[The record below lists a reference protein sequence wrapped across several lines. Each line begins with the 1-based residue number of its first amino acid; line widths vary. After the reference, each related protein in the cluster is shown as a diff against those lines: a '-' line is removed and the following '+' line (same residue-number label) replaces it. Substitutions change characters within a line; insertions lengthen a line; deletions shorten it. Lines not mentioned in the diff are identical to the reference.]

1 MVKIPHEE
9 TSCLTGSPV
18 MCQGSFKANKKPP
31 PVCLLALP
39 TINHS
44 QWQVDYNSQ
53 SASVPSSEETEFP
66 KKVQQKDERPPQSHR
81 KASIMLAEE
90 QLLYVN

>member
-1 MVKIPHEE
+1 MH
-9 TSCLTGSPV
+9 LLAGSPV
-18 MCQGSFKANKKPP
+18 MCQGSFKAN
-31 PVCLLALP
+31 VCLRALP

-53 SASVPSSEETEFP
+53 SASVPSSDETELP
-66 KKVQQKDERPPQSHR
+66 KKVQQKDERLPQSHR
-81 KASIMLAEE
+81 KASIMLVEE